1 VTWSGC
7 KRSWPSAGVIAT
19 EQPPAAPACPR
30 CTAPMQHLALPT
42 HGVRP
47 VLLDH
52 CRPCRLVWFDALES
66 LQLDDLGWVRLLREL
81 QQGEGL
87 PLAQAIAPRRAC
99 PRCKEPLKVVHNRTR
114 FGVFAALECPRGD
127 GHLHGHSGLL
137 AEKGLVRP
145 LGLAE
150 RRALAA
156 ERHALACLNC
166 GGPAEAADDRC
177 SWCGTALVVID
188 VPRLAH
194 ALRLRTG
201 GMGDSPEG
209 RGHHVAWACHGC
221 GAPLDPGRDTQC
233 PHCEHLVV
241 AQRLPD
247 IEPLLAEAEAELAAA
262 AAATALRLARYPSQ
276 QPEALA
282 RARAQPEPGPVAVSR
297 RDHWIGWLPL
307 LALLVLALA
316 IGSGAGI
323 GLWKQWQA
331 PGKALLA
338 HPLDGD
344 IERSWSLAD
353 AYRRLRPADTEGL
366 HALRAGLLD
375 RQLQLLAGETPP
387 MGIGVGDLVAWFRQ
401 PTEEERL
408 AAGPRWAAAL
418 QRRLRYLGSAD
429 DTLPLETARTRLVAE
444 APGIWVDAETRRRAW
459 WVPTFE
465 VTGSLPVP
473 VGAPSLRLMADADT
487 GVPWRCEREPG
498 AEPLL
503 LPGARLRLQCSATI
517 DPGAGSWARVMQAL
531 NSGAPPRLQWAQGWI
546 DQPARWEA
554 ALDRTVATAAER
566 YMPWEQRWYK
576 GPPRI
581 GGFPLVLAL
590 LAGAMVAFVAYCA
603 LARHLGERRAGLAVW
618 LLLAV
623 PAWLGGRG
631 EGAASVL
638 LVGGYLALAA
648 ILVFGCAY
656 GWRLYRDRVLARYD

>member
-1 VTWSGC
+1 M
-7 KRSWPSAGVIAT
+7 R
-19 EQPPAAPACPR
+19 
-30 CTAPMQHLALPT
+30 HLVLPT

-47 VLLDH
+47 VVLDH
-52 CRPCRLVWFDALES
+52 CGPCRLVWFDALES
-66 LQLDDLGWVRLLREL
+66 VQLDDLGWVRLLREL
-81 QQGEGL
+81 QQGDGL
-87 PLAQAIAPRRAC
+87 PLAQALNPRRAC
-99 PRCKEPLKVVHNRTR
+99 PRCKEPLKVVRNRTR

-127 GHLHGHSGLL
+127 GHLHGHAGLL

-145 LGLAE
+145 LGQAE
-150 RRALAA
+150 RRALAS

-166 GGPAEAADDRC
+166 GGPAAAADERC

-188 VPRLAH
+188 LPRLAH
-194 ALRLRTG
+194 AIRLRAS

-247 IEPLLAEAEAELAAA
+247 IEPLLAEAEA
-262 AAATALRLARYPSQ
+262 TARRLARYPSQ

-282 RARAQPEPGPVAVSR
+282 RARAQPEPGPVAASSG
-297 RDHWIGWLPL
+297 DSWLGWMPL

-316 IGSGAGI
+316 IGSVAGI
-323 GLWKQWQA
+323 GLWKQGQA

-344 IERSWSLAD
+344 IARNWALAD

-366 HALRAGLLD
+366 RALRAGLFD

-387 MGIGVGDLVAWFRQ
+387 MGIRVGDLVAWHLR
-401 PTEEERL
+401 PTPEERS

-418 QRRLRYLGSAD
+418 QQRLRYLGAAD
-429 DTLPLETARTRLVAE
+429 DTLPLETARIRLVAE

-459 WVPTFE
+459 WVPEFE
-465 VTGSLPVP
+465 VTGPWQLP
-473 VGAPSLRLMADADT
+473 VGAPALRLMADADT

-498 AEPLL
+498 APLL
-503 LPGARLRLQCSATI
+503 LKPGARLKLQCSATV
-517 DPGAGSWARVMQAL
+517 DPGAVPWPRVLQAL
-531 NSGAPPRLQWAQGWI
+531 NSGAAPRLQWAQGWI
-546 DQPARWEA
+546 DQPARWDA
-554 ALDRTVATAAER
+554 AIDSEVAAAAEFLT
-566 YMPWEQRWYK
+566 PWEQRWYK
-576 GPPRI
+576 GPPRF
-581 GGFPLVLAL
+581 GGFNLALAVLAGL
-590 LAGAMVAFVAYCA
+590 MIAFVAYCA
-603 LARHLGERRAGLAVW
+603 LARRLGERRAGLVVW
-618 LLLAV
+618 LLMAV
-623 PAWLGGRG
+623 PAWFGGRG

-648 ILVFGCAY
+648 IMVFGYAY
-656 GWRLYRDRVLARYD
+656 AWRLYRERVLARYD

>member
-1 VTWSGC
+1 MT
-7 KRSWPSAGVIAT
+7 AT
-19 EQPPAAPACPR
+19 EVSPAAPACPR
-30 CTAPMQHLALPT
+30 CTAPMQHLELPT

-47 VLLDH
+47 VVLDH

-81 QQGEGL
+81 QHGDGL
-87 PLAQAIAPRRAC
+87 PLAQALNPRRAC
-99 PRCKEPLKVVHNRTR
+99 PRCKEPLKVVRNRTR

-145 LGLAE
+145 LGAAE
-150 RRALAA
+150 RRALAT

-166 GGPAEAADDRC
+166 GGPAAATDERC

-188 VPRLAH
+188 LPRLAH
-194 ALRLRTG
+194 AIRLRTS

-209 RGHHVAWACHGC
+209 RGQHVAWACHGC

-262 AAATALRLARYPSQ
+262 AEATARLLARFPSQ

-282 RARAQPEPGPVAVSR
+282 RARARPEPGPAAVSGGDSLR
-297 RDHWIGWLPL
+297 AWLPL

-316 IGSGAGI
+316 IGAVAGI

-344 IERSWSLAD
+344 IERSWALAD
-353 AYRRLRPADTEGL
+353 AYRRLRPTDTEGL
-366 HALRAGLLD
+366 RALRAGLLD

-387 MGIGVGDLVAWFRQ
+387 MGIRVSDLVAWHLR
-401 PTEEERL
+401 PTPEERS

-418 QRRLRYLGSAD
+418 QQRLRLVRAAD
-429 DTLPLETARTRLVAE
+429 DTLPLETARIRLVGA
-444 APGIWVDAETRRRAW
+444 APGIWVDADTRRRAW
-459 WVPTFE
+459 WAPEFE

-473 VGAPSLRLMADADT
+473 VGAPSLRLLADADT
-487 GVPWRCEREPG
+487 GVSWRCEREPG

-503 LPGARLRLQCSATI
+503 QPGARLKLQCSATV
-517 DPGAGSWARVMQAL
+517 DPGAGAWPRVVQAL
-531 NSGAPPRLQWAQGWI
+531 NAGAPPRLQWAQGWAE
-546 DQPARWEA
+546 QPARWDA
-554 ALDRTVATAAER
+554 ALDREVATAAKR
-566 YMPWEQRWYK
+566 FVPWEQRWYK
-576 GPPRI
+576 GPPRL
-581 GGFPLVLAL
+581 GGFNLVLAL
-590 LAGAMVAFVAYCA
+590 LAGAMLAFAAYSV
-603 LARHLGERRAGLAVW
+603 LARHFGERRAGVAVW
-618 LLLAV
+618 VLLAG

-638 LVGGYLALAA
+638 LVGAYLALAA
-648 ILVFGCAY
+648 IMVFGYAY
-656 GWRLYRDRVLARYD
+656 AWRLYRERVLARYD